1 MAKRTPIP
9 VRLQIVG
16 IVNALLI
23 MYAWGRSLF
32 GQPLQLGHQQ
42 FTWLDLGYLTA
53 AYLLLLVAPWLT
65 NRLALTPFDFMAMTD
80 HLALG
85 WLGYVIL
92 LLAVPVWFQSANPG
106 LVPGVIFAIVGGIC
120 IDVPRNGTWGVRVP
134 WTYGSPV
141 IWKKVNWLAGVLMLA
156 TSYGMVGVGWV
167 WPAVAPIYQLAV
179 IVGILVLVLLY
190 AHHLAHIT

>member
-65 NRLALTPFDFMAMTD
+65 NRLALTPFDFM
-80 HLALG
+80 
-85 WLGYVIL
+85 
-92 LLAVPVWFQSANPG
+92 
-106 LVPGVIFAIVGGIC
+106 
-120 IDVPRNGTWGVRVP
+120 R
-134 WTYGSPV
+134 
-141 IWKKVNWLAGVLMLA
+141 
-156 TSYGMVGVGWV
+156 
-167 WPAVAPIYQLAV
+167 
-179 IVGILVLVLLY
+179 
-190 AHHLAHIT
+190 